1 MDLGLK
7 GRRALV
13 VGGSGFIG
21 RAVAAR
27 LLDEGAGVVLAAR
40 DGDRLARAV
49 AGLAPRGDAASVQLD
64 TRDQATVA
72 AGVER
77 AVELLG
83 GLDILVNTGAPS
95 ARAVMAADPNDPAAV
110 TDAFEG
116 KAIGYLR
123 CCLAVLP
130 RLRDQA
136 WGRIVNISGA
146 NAFLTA
152 SLIGSVRN
160 VAVATVTKNLADQ
173 LYGSGVTVN
182 VVHPGIVDER
192 TPVPG
197 SDAYA
202 PARQGRTSA
211 DEVAALTTYLCS
223 EQASTISG
231 VAITIGH
238 ESPGIIRY

>member
-7 GRRALV
+7 GKRALV

-21 RAVAAR
+21 QAVAAR

-49 AGLAPRGDAASVQLD
+49 EAMAPRGAAAAVRLD
-64 TRDQATVA
+64 TREEVTVA
-72 AGVER
+72 TGVER
-77 AVELLG
+77 AAEILG

-95 ARAVMAADPNDPAAV
+95 ARAVMAGDPNDPAAV
-110 TDAFEG
+110 MDAFEG

-130 RLRDQA
+130 RLRDQG

-146 NAFLTA
+146 NAFLTV
-152 SLIGSVRN
+152 SMIGSVRN

-173 LYGSGVTVN
+173 LYGTGVTVN
-182 VVHPGIVDER
+182 VVHPGIVDAQ

-202 PARQGRTSA
+202 PARQGRTSC